1 MNWLCDPSGD
11 ARKWR
16 PHWQRDSRTARTR
29 HPAFSAYHCAVRDP
43 DHTTATLAGSLLIAH
58 PGLLDPN
65 FHRSV
70 IILPDHSAKDGSFG
84 LILNRPTGRA
94 VGDLLGNKPLGQL
107 ARVPV
112 FNGGPVGAD
121 QLILAAF
128 RWHPQTS
135 VLECRHHIPLN
146 EAEDLAAKQHHT
158 VRAFAGWAGWSGGQ
172 LEGELAQRSWL
183 VRKADQEDVLE
194 IERTPTVWRQMTGT
208 FGPWFRMVSEAPDDP
223 SLN

>member
-1 MNWLCDPSGD
+1 MREPD
-11 ARKWR
+11 
-16 PHWQRDSRTARTR
+16 QT
-29 HPAFSAYHCAVRDP
+29 PAS
-43 DHTTATLAGSLLIAH
+43 LAGSLLIAH

-65 FHRSV
+65 FHRAV

-94 VGDLLGNKPLGQL
+94 VGDLLGNKPLGHL
-107 ARVPV
+107 SRVPV
-112 FNGGPVGAD
+112 FSGGPVGAD

-128 RWHPQTS
+128 RWHPQTN
-135 VLECRHHIPLN
+135 VLECRHHISLD

-158 VRAFAGWAGWSGGQ
+158 VRAFAGYAGWAGGQ

-194 IERTPTVWRQMTGT
+194 VGRAPLIWRELTSA
-208 FGPWFRMVSEAPDDP
+208 FGPWFRMVAEAPDDP

>member
-1 MNWLCDPSGD
+1 M
-11 ARKWR
+11 RE
-16 PHWQRDSRTARTR
+16 
-29 HPAFSAYHCAVRDP
+29 P
-43 DHTTATLAGSLLIAH
+43 DHTPASLAGSLLIAH

-65 FHRSV
+65 FHRAV

-94 VGDLLGNKPLGQL
+94 VGDLLGNKPLGHL
-107 ARVPV
+107 SRVPV
-112 FNGGPVGAD
+112 FSGGPVGAD

-128 RWHPQTS
+128 RWHPQTN
-135 VLECRHHIPLN
+135 VLECRHHISLD

-158 VRAFAGWAGWSGGQ
+158 VRAFAGYAGWAGGQ
-172 LEGELAQRSWL
+172 IEGELAQRSWL

-194 IERTPTVWRQMTGT
+194 VGRAPLIWRELTSA
-208 FGPWFRMVSEAPDDP
+208 FGPWFRMVAEAPDDP